1 MPVYLK
7 RNEEVEFKEQYSV
20 EEGCLVY
27 CNSLENA
34 IWNQTKLDLNPSSFS
49 H

>member
-7 RNEEVEFKEQYSV
+7 INEEMEFKEQYSV
-20 EEGCLVY
+20 EEGCIAY
-27 CNSLENA
+27 CDSLEHA
-34 IWNQTKLDLNPSSFS
+34 IWNQIKLDLNPSSFS